1 MSEHNFQP
9 PLLRRSFLTRLSAG
23 VTAFIAAGGAGV
35 ASAQPQSTSTTLW
48 QSPRHEVD
56 DWMDKAPTKH
66 RLLIDTTGTDGF
78 GNALP
83 FSNNFYT
90 GNQNG
95 YGLKETDMAVII
107 VARHSS
113 TAFAYNDAIW
123 AKYGATIAK
132 RANFNDPKTKEA
144 PKSNLFFATDYGDA
158 LSNRGTTL
166 DTVLKR
172 GVQFA
177 VCQLATRANSRAI
190 AMAVGGDA
198 DAIYNE
204 LAANLI
210 PNSHLVPAGIV
221 AVNRAVERGY
231 TPAHA

>member
-1 MSEHNFQP
+1 MTEKGFQP
-9 PLLRRSFLTRLSAG
+9 RRSFLTRLGVG
-23 VTAFIAAGGAGV
+23 VTAFAAAVAGRGT
-35 ASAQPQSTSTTLW
+35 AAQAQSTDNARW
-48 QSPRHEVD
+48 QPSRHELD
-56 DWMDKAPTKH
+56 DWMDKAPAKH
-66 RLLIDTTGTDGF
+66 RLIVDTTTPDGF

-95 YGLKETDMAVII
+95 YGLKEPDLAVII

-113 TAFAYNDAIW
+113 TSFAYNDAMW
-123 AKYGATIAK
+123 AKYGATLAK
-132 RANFNDPKTKEA
+132 RANFSDPMTKEA
-144 PKSNLFFATDYGDA
+144 PKSNLFFVSTFGDA

-166 DTVLKR
+166 DTVIKR

-190 AMAVGGDA
+190 AMATGGDA
-198 DAIYNE
+198 DTIYNE

-221 AVNRAVERGY
+221 AVNRAQERGY
-231 TPAHA
+231 SFVHA